1 MGIRKSLFFIV
12 ILFFSF
18 LESNA
23 QSYASLFTQKY
34 NAYQTIWPK
43 TKLHLIFNQE
53 KFFPGDTAY
62 FKIYLV
68 NEELIG
74 IKGKQLIDINLLDA
88 RGQIKIHFMASLNN
102 GLGQNQLIIPDT
114 LAAGIYLMTAHTNWM
129 KNFDPTFIFKK
140 EITIVRKN
148 TVSSNETAKLVAVAE
163 GGHLVRNVPSK
174 ISILTNNPRTSVQ
187 IIDTEGRDMGQVT
200 TDAQGMGVITLTPL
214 QNASYFARIIG
225 KYFQTSL
232 PTVESDGVSLQLS
245 VPDKLTEPLKIHLAS
260 PQGSTFRNQELLI
273 ILSSRGKI
281 CHTASFIQGDK
292 EFAELT
298 VFQKNLPEGIIH
310 VSILNQAGDLFASRN
325 FYRQGESAVRAKIQ
339 TKDKFQTREKVKVE
353 VSLTDSIGQPIAG
366 EFSISVLNAS
376 LFDNE
381 KQNSLADELNILS
394 NVKEKFLIDRSD
406 SNWLTSL
413 NNRLICLTEEVPWKS
428 ILSKKSEK
436 PSFSFS
442 SLTQKR
448 GSVYYA
454 DTGKPALDLDILFY
468 LQKSKAR
475 VQTKVENGKVW
486 LAIPESFGKDELFFI
501 AEKFFY
507 LGGEKHGEEVSN
519 LKIEWEADKSFNL
532 PSAPLSKEGDSLD
545 NYASF
550 AANSRLI
557 DQSYNAYL
565 SSEKT
570 KAENTKQQIDLN
582 DFEDEVA
589 KADITVDVKKYN
601 LFPTMEEL
609 VKEVIPSLFHR
620 KTGRK
625 SIVRISLPEVMT
637 AKATGD
643 PLYIIDGIATKNTTF
658 FLSLK
663 PSEIITVKIVNDL
676 KKLLPLG
683 LMGKNG
689 IVIVQTKKG
698 DVRESNPDPS
708 MLIEGFSKPI
718 NFAEHTTSN
727 LYKPNF
733 RSTIYWN
740 PSIKT
745 DSNGKATVEFS
756 CSDDVGKLRIR
767 IEGLTKEGRPF
778 TTEENVEVMAGNEK
792 N

>member
-1 MGIRKSLFFIV
+1 MGIRKNLFFIA
-12 ILFFSF
+12 ITFFSF

-23 QSYASLFTQKY
+23 QSNASLFTQKY
-34 NAYQTIWPK
+34 NAFQTIWRK

-62 FKIYLV
+62 FKVYLV

-74 IKGKQLIDINLLDA
+74 IKGKQLIDVNLIDS
-88 RGQIKIHFMASLNN
+88 RGHVKIHFISSLNN
-102 GLGQNQLIIPDT
+102 GVGQNQLIIPDT
-114 LAAGIYLMTAHTNWM
+114 LAAGAYLVTAHNSWM

-140 EITIVRKN
+140 EIAIARKN
-148 TVSSNETAKLVAVAE
+148 ALSLNETAKLIAVAE
-163 GGHLVRNVPSK
+163 GSHLVRGVPSK
-174 ISILTNNPRTSVQ
+174 ISILTNKPRTSVQ
-187 IIDTEGRDMGQVT
+187 IIDSEGRDISQVT
-200 TDAQGMGVITLTPL
+200 TDAQGMGAITFVPL
-214 QNASYFARIIG
+214 QNAAYFGRIIG
-225 KYFQTSL
+225 ESFQTAL
-232 PTVESDGVSLQLS
+232 PIVESDGISLQLS
-245 VPDKLTEPLKIHLAS
+245 VPGKLIDPLKIRLAS
-260 PQGSTFRNQELLI
+260 PQGSTLRNQELLI

-281 CHTASFIQGDK
+281 SHTENFIQGDN
-292 EFAELT
+292 EFVELT
-298 VFQKNLPEGIIH
+298 VSQLNLPEGVIH
-310 VSILNQAGDLFASRN
+310 LSLLNQAGNLLASRD
-325 FYRQGESAVRAKIQ
+325 FYRQGGGSVQAKIQ
-339 TKDKFQTREKVKVE
+339 TKDKFQTREKVEVE
-353 VSLTDSIGQPIAG
+353 VSLMDSIGKSMEG

-376 LFDNE
+376 LFDSE
-381 KQNSLADELNILS
+381 KKNSLVDELTILS

-413 NNRLICLTEEVPWKS
+413 DNRLICLTEEVQWKN
-428 ILSKKSEK
+428 ILSKKTDK
-436 PSFSFS
+436 PPFSLS
-442 SLTQKR
+442 GLTQKR
-448 GSVYYA
+448 GSVSYA
-454 DTGKPALDLDILFY
+454 DSGKPALDLDILFY

-486 LAIPESFGKDELFFI
+486 LTVPEFFGKDELFFI

-519 LKIEWEADKSFNL
+519 LKIEWEEDKSFNL
-532 PSAPLSKEGDSLD
+532 PSPPISKEGDSPD
-545 NYASF
+545 KYASF

-557 DQSYNAYL
+557 DQSYGFFVSN
-565 SSEKT
+565 EKT
-570 KAENTKQQIDLN
+570 KADNGKLRIGDN
-582 DFEDEVA
+582 DFEEEVA
-589 KADITVDVKKYN
+589 KADFAVDVQKYN

-625 SIVRISLPEVMT
+625 SIVRVSLPEVMS

-643 PLYIIDGIATKNTTF
+643 PLYIIDGTATKNTTF

-708 MLIEGFSKPI
+708 LLIQGFSKPI
-718 NFAEHTTSN
+718 NFAEHNTSN
-727 LYKPNF
+727 LYRPNF
-733 RSTIYWN
+733 RSTIYWS
-740 PSIKT
+740 PSVKT
-745 DSNGKATVEFS
+745 DSNGKALVEFF
-756 CSDDVGKLRIR
+756 CSDDIGKLKIR
-767 IEGLTKEGRPF
+767 IEGLTNEGRPF
-778 TTEENVEVMAGNEK
+778 TTEANVEVILGTEK